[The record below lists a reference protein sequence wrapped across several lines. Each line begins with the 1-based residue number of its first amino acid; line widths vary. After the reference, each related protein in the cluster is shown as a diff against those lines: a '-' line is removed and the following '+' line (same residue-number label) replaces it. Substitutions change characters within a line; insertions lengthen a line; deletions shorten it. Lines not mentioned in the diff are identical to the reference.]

1 MHYSNNHTKIKIM
14 KTCEICGKGS
24 QMEWKRKLLRGNY
37 NPTVKKR
44 KYPNLQW
51 MRMPDGTRKKVCT
64 RCIKTKT
71 KTK

>member
-1 MHYSNNHTKIKIM
+1 MAKV
-14 KTCEICGKGS
+14 CEICGRSS
-24 QMEWKRKLLRGNY
+24 QLEGKMKLLRGHY

-64 RCIKTKT
+64 RCLKTSAKTK
-71 KTK
+71 